1 MLPPNNWA
9 VSEVI
14 LIYKFAMKLR
24 KKTSSSGLLPMC
36 AYCIYVHLL
45 CQHVCFGEKRAG
57 SSLQS
62 GHTNDF
68 MLCLFMQC
76 VTPFGEKKPVA
87 LLNLG
92 ILCDIWEDAWTMIDI
107 FLKSFVSDIGS
118 WEDRNITLAGTSILT
133 VKLHPFILAY
143 FLFFY
148 LFFFLGEWIAPLAGR
163 HCNTEAL
170 IWCEICSRHAEKS
183 QETRGSY
190 EVKSTRFFF
199 DWLT

>member
-1 MLPPNNWA
+1 MHPPNNWA

-118 WEDRNITLAGTSILT
+118 WEDRNITFAGTCILT
-133 VKLHPFILAY
+133 VKLYPFILAY
-143 FLFFY
+143 SVFFPGGMNCT
-148 LFFFLGEWIAPLAGR
+148 FSR
-163 HCNTEAL
+163 TAL
-170 IWCEICSRHAEKS
+170 QYGGSHMIWNLL
-183 QETRGSY
+183 ETCWNEPRNKRKLWGN
-190 EVKSTRFFF
+190 
-199 DWLT
+199 